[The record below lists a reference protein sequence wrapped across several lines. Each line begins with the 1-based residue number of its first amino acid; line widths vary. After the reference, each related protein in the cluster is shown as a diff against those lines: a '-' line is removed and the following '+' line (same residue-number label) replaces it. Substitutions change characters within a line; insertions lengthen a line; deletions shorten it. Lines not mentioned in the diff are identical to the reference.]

1 MGVMQDSTVVALNS
15 RSANVLAGLMEEF
28 VSRPSVVTLLATGS
42 ATGLRVTMIAAGA
55 VVVDDQAIGLQNRF
69 PFALEDTIHQFGL
82 TGPNDRLVLTFRNP
96 TGGALTAFWR
106 VDVSPVA

>member
-1 MGVMQDSTVVALNS
+1 MGMMQDSTAVAANS

-28 VSRPSVVTLLATGS
+28 VSRPSVITLLATGS
-42 ATGLRVTMIAAGA
+42 ATGLRVTMIAGGA

-69 PFALEDTIHQFGL
+69 PIPPDDLIHQFGL
-82 TGPNDRLVLTFRNP
+82 TGPQDRMILTFRNP